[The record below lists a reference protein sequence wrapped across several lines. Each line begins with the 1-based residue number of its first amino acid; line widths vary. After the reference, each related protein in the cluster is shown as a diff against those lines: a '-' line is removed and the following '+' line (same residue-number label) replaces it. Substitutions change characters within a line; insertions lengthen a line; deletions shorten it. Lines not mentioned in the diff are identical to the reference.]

1 MTYVNSKGQEFDTLE
16 EMMAEHERN
25 MTVWEHVRR
34 RYFWHVRNPI
44 RDARKSVRWAY
55 QRVTRGWDDLSVW
68 SVRDSLSK
76 TLGAQLVEM
85 ANISHGCPPYYPE
98 QPGVGGPQLFLPT
111 PGDEVHELWRGDLRR
126 HGEALLAYSRDE
138 AESPDISLDLY
149 MAAQESLRWVADNLA
164 DLWD

>member
-1 MTYVNSKGQEFDTLE
+1 MNSKGQTFDSFD
-16 EMMAEHERN
+16 EMLAQYRRN
-25 MTVWEHVRR
+25 MTVWDHVHSVFRR
-34 RYFWHVRNPI
+34 RVRNPI

-55 QRVTRGWDDLSVW
+55 QRVTRGWDDLSMW

-98 QPGVGGPQLFLPT
+98 QPRLGGPQMFLPT